1 MFQILKHFLVVV
13 GQQDGLFVFVPS
25 LFDQQIELFA
35 DFGRFG
41 QDGRFVLPFFLL
53 LGVGKKE
60 EETSAFRFRA
70 FGPDA
75 TVMLQNDGACQAK
88 PDACTGNLPVYIFLR
103 TVERF
108 ENLFRF
114 LFAESFT
121 SVGHFDKQV
130 SGFYQDGAVL
140 SREMGEQFAFCL
152 CDRTDTDGH
161 LSF

>member
-1 MFQILKHFLVVV
+1 
-13 GQQDGLFVFVPS
+13 
-25 LFDQQIELFA
+25 
-35 DFGRFG
+35 
-41 QDGRFVLPFFLL
+41 
-53 LGVGKKE
+53 
-60 EETSAFRFRA
+60 
-70 FGPDA
+70 
-75 TVMLQNDGACQAK
+75 MLQNDGACQAK